1 MLIFPILLLV
11 LSLLSFLRYR
21 YGDGGGCLPVL
32 CCSVVICVSVSL
44 CGMEGCS
51 TTEDSSED
59 TASLLQVPALLQGG
73 TDSQPMLQGGTQT
86 HSLCYK
92 EAQANSLCYKEAQA
106 NSLCYKEAE
115 ANSLC
120 YKKRSI

>member
-32 CCSVVICVSVSL
+32 CCSVVIGVSVSL

-59 TASLLQVPALLQGG
+59 TASLLQAFRLCYKEAQTHSLCYKEA
-73 TDSQPMLQGGTQT
+73 QT

>member
-32 CCSVVICVSVSL
+32 CCSVVIGVSVSL